1 MALGVIR
8 SFFFFF
14 KYMFF
19 SLDDVVCVYVEYTL
33 HTVFSCPLMNSNDL
47 WPRLKGCFCVC
58 STQSCH
64 TSRWTYIIPVHA
76 WTIIYVTKQ
85 NTYDSCCDGAYDHV
99 RRRSVF
105 TVFIVPFSFPFCLG
119 WDVLRYWTI
128 EDVFFF
134 FFGVLFYE
142 MISVWMLVLWSG
154 DWLIYTHTCRRTNP
168 VLHTHI
174 TTLRN
179 DINKILRELEFLPLW
194 LLLQC
199 RVFYCQTFTKHQQTS
214 RLSAELDM
222 NDRIY
227 FKHLKYSSGYIIF
240 EWNH

>member
-1 MALGVIR
+1 MDNNICYKTKYLWQLLRWDLGPCEEEEECIHCFYCAFFI
-8 SFFFFF
+8 SFL
-14 KYMFF
+14 
-19 SLDDVVCVYVEYTL
+19 SGLGCVKIL
-33 HTVFSCPLMNSNDL
+33 NN
-47 WPRLKGCFCVC
+47 WG
-58 STQSCH
+58 
-64 TSRWTYIIPVHA
+64 
-76 WTIIYVTKQ
+76 
-85 NTYDSCCDGAYDHV
+85 
-99 RRRSVF
+99 
-105 TVFIVPFSFPFCLG
+105 
-119 WDVLRYWTI
+119 
-128 EDVFFF
+128 FF

-154 DWLIYTHTCRRTNP
+154 ATHTHRRTNP
-168 VLHTHI
+168 ILHTHI